1 MALKKIEKK
10 IVYFHEKNVPKKIG
24 KMKKEKWFGIK
35 YSILQMTETIK
46 RKEILTV
53 MIWISTFKSTS
64 LKYADTN
71 MKI

>member
-1 MALKKIEKK
+1 
-10 IVYFHEKNVPKKIG
+10 
-24 KMKKEKWFGIK
+24 MKKEKQFGIK

-53 MIWISTFKSTS
+53 MIWISTTKSTS

-71 MKI
+71 MMI

>member
-1 MALKKIEKK
+1 
-10 IVYFHEKNVPKKIG
+10 
-24 KMKKEKWFGIK
+24 MKKEKWFGIK